1 MTPIRS
7 LALLVITTLAMLTAL
22 ALGGCSKPAE
32 DPGAAAV
39 PAPSSAPA
47 QTSDDDKPI
56 TMYFVPSMEAGEVIT
71 SAEEIVAALEER
83 TGYTF
88 DVEVPTSYIAVVE
101 AMGAEPARADIAWL
115 STFAYVLASDKYGA
129 EIALQVGRYGELEY
143 RGMFVT
149 RKDSG
154 IKSLEDIAGKTIAFV
169 DPASTSGHIYPS
181 AMLSDWGIEPAE
193 TVFAGGHPQAML
205 AVYSGRTDVGCAY
218 YSPTSDEGEIRDAR
232 SDLLNEHFDAGEVL
246 QIIEFTDWIP
256 NDTVTFRRGF
266 PRRRKPTGS
275 FRLFWTTLPRQRARA
290 ALGELYNI
298 TELVPVEDAGYDS
311 VREKLAALGIADES
325 TLQALI
331 ERNELPSDEAA
342 GESASE
348 SAAEPVEEEPGAL
361 ALGQRRRANRRGS
374 EKVYDDGT
382 FALRMSIWRSP
393 RVSSSSSSAY
403 PGSGKSTLLRCINR
417 LIDPTEGRIT
427 FEGDDVTA
435 ARGADLRRIRRR
447 MGMVFQQFNLV
458 PRSSV
463 LRNVLAATGVSRCA
477 ALPLGALAPADGPDG
492 PRLPRAGGNRR

>member
-1 MTPIRS
+1 VTPIRS

-181 AMLSDWGIEPAE
+181 AMLKDRGIEPAE

-232 SDLLNEHFDAGEVL
+232 KDLLKEYPDAGEVL

-266 PRRRKPTGS
+266 PAEKKDRIVQALLDYLATPEGAK
-275 FRLFWTTLPRQRARA
+275 

-342 GESASE
+342 GESATE
-348 SAAEPVEEEPGAL
+348 SAAEPVEEEPGA
-361 ALGQRRRANRRGS
+361 
-374 EKVYDDGT
+374 
-382 FALRMSIWRSP
+382 
-393 RVSSSSSSAY
+393 
-403 PGSGKSTLLRCINR
+403 
-417 LIDPTEGRIT
+417 
-427 FEGDDVTA
+427 
-435 ARGADLRRIRRR
+435 
-447 MGMVFQQFNLV
+447 
-458 PRSSV
+458 
-463 LRNVLAATGVSRCA
+463 
-477 ALPLGALAPADGPDG
+477 
-492 PRLPRAGGNRR
+492 